1 LDYFGE
7 EEITAEKEEKEIRRD
22 EMNDHQNKLGAIILD
37 AAITVHRELGPGL
50 LESAY
55 ELALAKELSLRK
67 INLRTQVAIELFYK
81 RASLGK
87 GYVIDILVEDE
98 IIIEVKAVETMHP
111 VYQYLK
117 LSNRKLGY
125 LINFNVPLLK
135 DGFKRIVYN
144 F

>member
-1 LDYFGE
+1 M
-7 EEITAEKEEKEIRRD
+7 IKEY
-22 EMNDHQNKLGAIILD
+22 QNKLGAVILD
-37 AAITVHRELGPGL
+37 AAITVHKELGPEL

-55 ELALAKELSLRK
+55 ELALSRELILRE
-67 INLRTQVAIELFYK
+67 INIKTQIPIELFYK
-81 RASLGK
+81 GASLGK
-87 GYVIDILVEDE
+87 SYVIDILVEDS

-111 VYQYLK
+111 VYQAQLITYLK
-117 LSNRKLGY
+117 LSDRNLGY